1 MGRSEKELGKDQVT
15 IELLSYDDGT
25 AKKIADYVKDQI
37 EKNLKGVTINTKI
50 QPFKQKLKLE
60 TAQDYEISYA
70 GWSPDY
76 ADPMTFIDMFESK
89 SPYNQMSYS
98 NPKYD
103 EMVGKAGNEL
113 MSDAK
118 KR

>member
-1 MGRSEKELGKDQVT
+1 MIRKKVQQLGSSGKELVKDQVT

-70 GWSPDY
+70 GWSPT
-76 ADPMTFIDMFESK
+76 MRI
-89 SPYNQMSYS
+89 Q
-98 NPKYD
+98 
-103 EMVGKAGNEL
+103 
-113 MSDAK
+113 
-118 KR
+118 